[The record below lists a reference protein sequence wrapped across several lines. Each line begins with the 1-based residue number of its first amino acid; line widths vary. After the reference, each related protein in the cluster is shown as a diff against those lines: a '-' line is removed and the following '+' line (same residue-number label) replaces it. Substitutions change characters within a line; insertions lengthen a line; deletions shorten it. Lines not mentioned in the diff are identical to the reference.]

1 MPTAV
6 ELTGGKLLPLE
17 VLATLERIAVQYGS
31 SLQVTEV
38 DHEWIRFHVD
48 HIPDA
53 LLLRQL
59 EQIQSRVFS
68 NSHQR
73 FQLLC
78 PQISDGKRGIFLHH
92 LATPALQSEYL
103 AGVWFY

>member
-17 VLATLERIAVQYGS
+17 MLATLERIAVQYGS
-31 SLQVTEV
+31 SLQVTEA